1 MVNYNVTVHK
11 ADWGGV
17 LVQNSTWAVDGQVFS
32 VPSGQSFSAKWSLTD
47 GVMSS
52 ENTSYISYEKY
63 GEMVGT
69 TSITVRSD
77 LDIWPSIAPEGVT
90 FVYSV
95 STSTP
100 GVTLRISIGGVSSN
114 TSVTSSP
121 HKYLSLGVETTPAGY
136 VFDHWSRSINGGA
149 EEVVSRSVNYSTSY
163 PPGWDTEYIAYF
175 TVQTCTLTFKVNNS
189 GHGTVR
195 TNGASSTQVTL
206 NDVPV
211 GASMSLNPSTGVVT
225 VASVGSCTPEPDS
238 GYMFGSWSPSIPS
251 QASTATYTVS
261 FVQEVVTH
269 SVSITAGSNGTVT
282 LEPSG
287 GTFSC
292 PDGAT
297 VTVENK
303 VLKFTS
309 SGTVVKKATPNAN
322 QGYTFVNWTRSVG
335 ALGDP
340 ITANTSFTANFVQ
353 STGTFRV
360 SITRV
365 LYGRVFYSDSTHT
378 DVEIQ
383 FPSLSLY

>member
-1 MVNYNVTVHK
+1 
-11 ADWGGV
+11 
-17 LVQNSTWAVDGQVFS
+17 
-32 VPSGQSFSAKWSLTD
+32 
-47 GVMSS
+47 
-52 ENTSYISYEKY
+52 
-63 GEMVGT
+63 MVGT
-69 TSITVRSD
+69 TSVTVRSD

-100 GVTLRISIGGVSSN
+100 GVTLRISVGGVSSN

-121 HKYLSLGVETTPAGY
+121 HKYLSLGVETTPAGC

-149 EEVVSRSVNYSTSY
+149 EEVVSSSVNYSTSY
-163 PPGWDTEYIAYF
+163 SPGWDTEYIAYF

-206 NDVPV
+206 NNVPV

-238 GYMFGSWSPSIPS
+238 SYMFGSWSPSIPS

-297 VTVENK
+297 VTGENK

-360 SITRV
+360 RITRV